1 MTWQFE
7 VEHNYIEV
15 QYTQN
20 GMWYTVND
28 GATGN
33 EAVITVNAGMGVRVR
48 FRNAGNMYADEDE
61 IRYYTSV
68 KVVQFAIESA
78 D

>member
-1 MTWQFE
+1 
-7 VEHNYIEV
+7 
-15 QYTQN
+15 
-20 GMWYTVND
+20 MWYTVN
-28 GATGN
+28 GSSSGN

-48 FRNAGNMYADEDE
+48 FRSVGNMYADEDE

>member
-1 MTWQFE
+1 
-7 VEHNYIEV
+7 
-15 QYTQN
+15 
-20 GMWYTVND
+20 MWYTVNN

-48 FRNAGNMYADEDE
+48 FRNAGNMYADGDE